1 MDMIAIDL
9 DGTLLNSSSQI
20 SEENVR
26 AIKEAQEKGVEVV
39 IATGRAE
46 FDVRELFRETGLR
59 TWVIGAN
66 GATIHDPEGRLFH
79 ATPMLTEDVRDV
91 LPWLEA
97 NGFYYE
103 ACSDEWIWTQQEG
116 RSLLQ
121 VEIDRIKSANPD
133 VHIGELEHAIEKQF
147 GQNGFRFIKDHRD
160 IVASDAPVYNI
171 LAFSF
176 DDAKR
181 SLGKERYRG
190 KPTMTLVSSADHN
203 FELEHKDASKG
214 LALQKLASHLGLSM
228 EKTAAVGDSPNDLSM
243 MKMAGH
249 CAAMGNAKDLII
261 ETGDFTTK
269 TNEEHGVAH
278 AIAHW
283 LS

>member
-133 VHIGELEHAIEKQF
+133 VHIGELEHAIE
-147 GQNGFRFIKDHRD
+147 
-160 IVASDAPVYNI
+160 
-171 LAFSF
+171 
-176 DDAKR
+176 
-181 SLGKERYRG
+181 
-190 KPTMTLVSSADHN
+190 
-203 FELEHKDASKG
+203 
-214 LALQKLASHLGLSM
+214 
-228 EKTAAVGDSPNDLSM
+228 
-243 MKMAGH
+243 
-249 CAAMGNAKDLII
+249 
-261 ETGDFTTK
+261 
-269 TNEEHGVAH
+269 
-278 AIAHW
+278 
-283 LS
+283 